1 MVSSSK
7 LTANRR
13 NAGFSTGPRTAAGKG
28 VSSRN
33 ALKHGLLSSQLVL
46 PDESAAEFDEFR
58 ERFTNDLAP
67 VGEVEAILV
76 ERLVFA
82 SWRLRRVVRIETAAV
97 RAQMEPGFGVPENEN
112 SEDRVYWAMV
122 RESNSG
128 NLLERLRRYEATL
141 ERSFLSTL
149 HELERL
155 QLGRA
160 GERTSP
166 PAVLEVNVNS
176 NG

>member
-33 ALKHGLLSSQLVL
+33 ALKHGLLSGRLVL

-58 ERFTNDLAP
+58 ERIISDLAP
-67 VGEVEAILV
+67 EGEIERILA
-76 ERLVFA
+76 ERIAFA
-82 SWRLRRVVRIETAAV
+82 SWRLQRVVRMERAVV
-97 RAQMEPGFGVPENEN
+97 RAQMDASSGAPENESVEN
-112 SEDRVYWAMV
+112 QIYWAMV
-122 RESNSG
+122 RDMNSG
-128 NLLERLRRYEATL
+128 NQLERLRRYEVSL
-141 ERSFLSTL
+141 ERSLFLTL

-155 QLGRA
+155 QLSRA
-160 GERTSP
+160 GERTSA
-166 PAVLEVNVNS
+166 PAVLDVNVS
-176 NG
+176 VKD